1 MALGVAHEDKWIVEE
16 DREGEKGRGRGRGRL
31 ENMRLEKVRVEGE
44 EHRCFR
50 EFILHG
56 RATFSYIPNAGRL
69 TITLGVALVKR
80 QFLLLLCSIRRRRER
95 SSLLKSKTNGRI
107 HYLCLLPYH
116 SIR

>member
-31 ENMRLEKVRVEGE
+31 EKVRVEGE

-50 EFILHG
+50 EFILYG

-80 QFLLLLCSIRRRRER
+80 QFLLLLCSNAEGEKDHPSSSRRRMVV
-95 SSLLKSKTNGRI
+95 STTSA
-107 HYLCLLPYH
+107 C
-116 SIR
+116 SIITAYDDNDDD